1 MTELVV
7 NTAHLQQLAAQHD
20 TLAGEIAAATRV
32 THGIGQDVLIRHGV
46 SSGFSNHAVAQAQVA
61 ATPQAPR
68 CTPRSA
74 TWPTTSTPPQPPT
87 TPPTTTKLTTSS
99 INCTDHC

>member
-20 TLAGEIAAATRV
+20 TLAREIAAATRV

-61 ATPQAPR
+61 RHAAGTALHTAVSDLADNLNTAATAYD
-68 CTPRSA
+68 T
-74 TWPTTSTPPQPPT
+74 
-87 TPPTTTKLTTSS
+87 
-99 INCTDHC
+99 TDHHKAHHLNHQLH